1 MIIYLIIGLAL
12 FSISYKIVKALDGG
26 NKSESQNNDKYT
38 NNKNNNS
45 ITMKDGMNLYFG
57 KVIGKLIILGIG
69 LLAIV
74 LIPIL
79 ISIFM
84 TF

>member
-1 MIIYLIIGLAL
+1 MIIYLIIGLAV

-26 NKSESQNNDKYT
+26 NKSESQNNDNY
-38 NNKNNNS
+38 NNNNNSNNS
-45 ITMKDGMNLYFG
+45 ITVKDGMNLYFG
-57 KVIGKLIILGIG
+57 QVIGKLIIIII
-69 LLAIV
+69 AII

-84 TF
+84 VF

>member
-26 NKSESQNNDKYT
+26 NKSETQNNDNSN
-38 NNKNNNS
+38 NNKNS
-45 ITMKDGMNLYFG
+45 ISVKDGMNLYFG
-57 KVIGKLIILGIG
+57 QVIGKLIIIII
-69 LLAIV
+69 AII

-84 TF
+84 AF